1 MKNNNL
7 QHELLQKKGFFKNL
21 TLADW
26 IFALIIIALAVFARI
41 KLVHSTPNIYEEI
54 IFGVTALSAIFLGWF
69 FKSLRWFIPVTAI
82 LAYLAVLSYGG
93 NIDNSQRFWLKYML
107 SSQSAIMWQCVLIV
121 LAFFV
126 YLLGSIV
133 AAKQKQDQNT
143 LITIGSGIAWAGAL
157 AGFVGLLVRWH
168 ESYLISVE
176 AGHIPVSNLY
186 EVLVLFMAVTA
197 LMFLYYANKTRLH
210 RLGVFVYA
218 FQAALVA
225 FFLWYINSRANVGD
239 IQPLIPAL
247 QSWWMKI
254 HVPANFVGYG
264 GFCLAAMLAVA
275 ELKALF
281 NEETGKENSFLPSS
295 STIEDIMYKAI
306 AVGFLFFTI
315 ATILGALW
323 AAEAWG
329 SYWSWDPKETWA
341 LIVWLNYAV
350 WLHLR
355 LVAGW
360 RGKVLAWWAILG
372 LLITTFAFVG
382 VNMFLTGLHSYGGL

>member
-26 IFALIIIALAVFARI
+26 IFAFIIIALAVFARI

-54 IFGVTALSAIFLGWF
+54 IFGVTALSLIFLGWF

-93 NIDNSQRFWLKYML
+93 NIDNSNRFWLKYML

-126 YLLGSIV
+126 YLLGGIV
-133 AAKQKQDQNT
+133 AAKQKQDTNT
-143 LITIGSGIAWAGAL
+143 LISMGSGIAWAGAL

-218 FQAALVA
+218 FQVALVA
-225 FFLWYINSRANVGD
+225 FFLWYVKAKANVGD

>member
-7 QHELLQKKGFFKNL
+7 QHELLQKQGFFKNL
-21 TLADW
+21 SLADW
-26 IFALIIIALAVFARI
+26 VFALIIILLAVFARI
-41 KLVHSTPNIYEEI
+41 KLVHSTPDIYEEV
-54 IFGVTALSAIFLGWF
+54 IFALTAVSVIFLGWL
-69 FKSLRWFIPVTAI
+69 FKGLRWFIPLTAL
-82 LAYLAVLSYGG
+82 LAYLAVLSYNG
-93 NIDNSQRFWLKYML
+93 NIDNSNRFWLKYML

-121 LAFFV
+121 LAFFA
-126 YLLGSIV
+126 YLVGGI
-133 AAKQKQDQNT
+133 AATKQKQNHNT
-143 LITIGSGIAWAGAL
+143 LIGIATGIAWAGAV

-168 ESYLISVE
+168 ESYLISTD

-197 LMFLYYANKTRLH
+197 LMFLYYASKTHLH

-225 FFLWYINSRANVGD
+225 FFLWYVNSRANVEQ

-264 GFCLAAMLAVA
+264 GFCLAAMLGVA
-275 ELKALF
+275 ELKAIR
-281 NEETGKENSFLPSS
+281 NEKKGKTGGFLPASDA
-295 STIEDIMYKAI
+295 IEDIMYKAV

-323 AAEAWG
+323 AADEWG

-341 LIVWLNYAV
+341 LIVWLYYAV

-355 LVAGW
+355 LV
-360 RGKVLAWWAILG
+360 
-372 LLITTFAFVG
+372 
-382 VNMFLTGLHSYGGL
+382 

>member
-1 MKNNNL
+1 MAKGGNLVLGIGPTPEGLIEPESMKRL
-7 QHELLQKKGFFKNL
+7 EVIGQWLK
-21 TLADW
+21 
-26 IFALIIIALAVFARI
+26 
-41 KLVHSTPNIYEEI
+41 
-54 IFGVTALSAIFLGWF
+54 
-69 FKSLRWFIPVTAI
+69 
-82 LAYLAVLSYGG
+82 SYG
-93 NIDNSQRFWLKYML
+93 WLKYML

-133 AAKQKQDQNT
+133 AVKQKQDNNT
-143 LITIGSGIAWAGAL
+143 LISIATGIAWAGAL

-168 ESYLISVE
+168 ESYLISTD

-197 LMFLYYANKTRLH
+197 LMFLYYAGRTRLH

-225 FFLWYINSRANVGD
+225 FFLWYVNSRANVGD

-275 ELKALF
+275 ELKALS
-281 NEETGKENSFLPSS
+281 NEKKGKTGGFLPSS
-295 STIEDIMYKAI
+295 EAIENIMYKAV

-323 AAEAWG
+323 AADAWG

-341 LIVWLNYAV
+341 LVVWLNYAV

-382 VNMFLTGLHSYGGL
+382 VNMFMSGNHSYGGL